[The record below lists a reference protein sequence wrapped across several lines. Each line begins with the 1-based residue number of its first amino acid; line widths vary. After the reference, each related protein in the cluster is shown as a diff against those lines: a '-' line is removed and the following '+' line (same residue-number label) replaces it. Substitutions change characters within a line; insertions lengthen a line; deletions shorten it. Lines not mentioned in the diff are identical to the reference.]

1 MDIVGPRPE
10 TESGNLYILTI
21 QDNFAKYSLEITV
34 PNDQAGTIAEAFM
47 KKFIWIFGSPKGV
60 LTDQGRDFLKNIL
73 KRLAKHFRIKRF
85 CTIGFKPWI
94 KWIT

>member
-47 KKFIWIFGSPKGV
+47 KKFI
-60 LTDQGRDFLKNIL
+60 
-73 KRLAKHFRIKRF
+73 
-85 CTIGFKPWI
+85 
-94 KWIT
+94 